1 MQTAAALASESI
13 VNFLE
18 SFFSL
23 KKKHTWYLFKA
34 SLYLSVTRVEKAIPL
49 LKPNLLDLVT
59 SILYKFEGVLTITF

>member
-1 MQTAAALASESI
+1 MQTAAALALESI

-23 KKKHTWYLFKA
+23 KKHTWYLFKA